1 MTNPN
6 DAIGTN
12 AAYGGRTSTNAFND
26 VLTAFTRGVLSGW
39 ECVPNAGMTV
49 SVGGDGSNRD
59 VAIAED
65 NAGNKTS
72 INNISESP
80 VDITMNAAPASNTR
94 IDVIVAYVDNPA
106 TGNSSEADNPDACG
120 IIPVSGTPSATPIA
134 PNESAI
140 RTAITADGASGTT
153 AYYVIL
159 AYITIPSG
167 TTDITSGNI
176 TQGGIAT
183 TSKISIGTNGI
194 ATNMIQNNAVTAS
207 KIDFSTF
214 GDGNYSTSE
223 QDTGFTWTDGKTI
236 YKKTINFGALPNA
249 TSKTLNLNIA
259 NLDTIVNSEAFCK
272 YTNGINFPIPFTNTN
287 DFTASVMMNFTSTQI
302 SITTGSDR
310 SGATG
315 YVTVYYTKV

>member
-26 VLTAFTRGVLSGW
+26 DLTAFTRGILSGW
-39 ECVPNAGMTV
+39 ECVPNVGMTV
-49 SVGGDGSNRD
+49 SVGGDGNNRD
-59 VAIAED
+59 VAVAED

-120 IIPVSGTPSATPIA
+120 IIPVSGTPSATPVA

-176 TQGGIAT
+176 TQGGQAT
-183 TSKISIGTNGI
+183 TSNISIGADAI
-194 ATNMIQNNAVTAS
+194 ATSMVQDSAITTNKVNNKAITAS
-207 KIDFSTF
+207 KIDFSTI
-214 GDGNYSTSE
+214 STSTPTSLNWASTSSNSYTATSAGYVIV
-223 QDTGFTWTDGKTI
+223 QTAVYNGKNVTVSLNDTVIATAQSADTSGFTWI
-236 YKKTINFGALPNA
+236 PI
-249 TSKTLNLNIA
+249 TLFVTVGDVVKAVSNDSGNYGQ
-259 NLDTIVNSEAFCK
+259 IVNTKCLFV
-272 YTNGINFPIPFTNTN
+272 PI
-287 DFTASVMMNFTSTQI
+287 
-302 SITTGSDR
+302 G
-310 SGATG
+310 
-315 YVTVYYTKV
+315 